1 MKASRSVNAGM
12 IVADRGLFLA
22 VAAGVRVAIGVVLV
36 RVDLADRGAISVG
49 LEEGRV
55 DLIRIVVVPGGGGG
69 FRGPKP
75 GGGGGRPQERRDDY
89 RDRPQ
94 RPPEQPRQV
103 VVRAEMLPEP
113 AGAAGISK
121 QIKSSGRACGVFR
134 VAKLFLER
142 PERYRVRVTALD
154 PNATMHQI
162 GDGPVSFDR
171 ATVERGAFRA
181 NLDKFYSVET
191 VQTEAPKGNY
201 TAVAR
206 HRFSGVLLG
215 PPNHHGYQVAIRKL
229 YEERFSRRMSFP
241 DFQRE
246 IENVTDPA
254 IVEQWKQQASSTT
267 VYKTKVEEG
276 QEPVTF
282 ATVADAEQHFRT
294 THLPKLVKSAH
305 IAGDGGGAAM
315 VPLDRNITFTVRDLI
330 ERERRVPVGLVNALR
345 PYFSE
350 AGLHLFKWKRKILFA
365 SAIRPQRHP
374 AEQTFGEGISAI
386 LNAVS
391 EKPGIKRPELAQ
403 KISWQSTARRPG
415 EREAQGSARRRSA
428 LLGSHRIRG
437 GVPKRR
443 ARIAAAEEGSSRA
456 SSGRPQ
462 ARCGCRNG
470 RTSRRLG
477 GAAGEETGGEAKRAT
492 SAEFTSF

>member
-1 MKASRSVNAGM
+1 MK
-12 IVADRGLFLA
+12 
-22 VAAGVRVAIGVVLV
+22 
-36 RVDLADRGAISVG
+36 
-49 LEEGRV
+49 
-55 DLIRIVVVPGGGGG
+55 
-69 FRGPKP
+69 
-75 GGGGGRPQERRDDY
+75 
-89 RDRPQ
+89 
-94 RPPEQPRQV
+94 
-103 VVRAEMLPEP
+103 AEMLPEP

-142 PERYRVRVTALD
+142 PERYRIRVTALD
-154 PNATMHQI
+154 PTGTLFQI

-191 VQTEAPKGNY
+191 IQTEAPKGNY

-254 IVEQWKQQASSTT
+254 VVEQWKQLASSTT
-267 VYKTKVEEG
+267 VFKTKVEEG

-282 ATVADAEQHFRT
+282 ANAAEAEQHFRT

-305 IAGDGGGAAM
+305 SLEMAGGAAM
-315 VPLDRNITFTVRDLI
+315 VPLDRNITHTVRDVI

-386 LNAVS
+386 LNTVA

-403 KISWQSTARRPG
+403 RILGNIPPEDPDGAKRK
-415 EREAQGSARRRSA
+415 EALAADLHYLVHIGYVVEFQNGA
-428 LLGSHRIRG
+428 LELPP
-437 GVPKRR
+437 PKKD
-443 ARIAAAEEGSSRA
+443 AAQHVHEDHKMDVAAEMAELHEGAEARPSGKSEAKQGAPQAPSAPAPDAVPAPAPESSVQTDTAQTATAAEAEARA
-456 SSGRPQ
+456 SQ
-462 ARCGCRNG
+462 
-470 RTSRRLG
+470 
-477 GAAGEETGGEAKRAT
+477 K
-492 SAEFTSF
+492 SAQKSADPGYHLLPLAISLISSAI